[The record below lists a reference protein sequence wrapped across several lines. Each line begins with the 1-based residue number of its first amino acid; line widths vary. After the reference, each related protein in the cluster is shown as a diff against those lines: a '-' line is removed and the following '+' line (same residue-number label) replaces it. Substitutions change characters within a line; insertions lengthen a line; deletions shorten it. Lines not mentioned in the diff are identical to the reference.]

1 MCPHDDHLTNKEHKL
16 NNLEKLLT
24 STPKQG
30 GELFDLKKN
39 CNIFI
44 NNHIFVLIVKS

>member
-1 MCPHDDHLTNKEHKL
+1 MRPHDDHLTNKEHKL

-30 GELFDLKKN
+30 DELFDLKKK
-39 CNIFI
+39 IATF
-44 NNHIFVLIVKS
+44 L